1 MCWSEYVL
9 GNIMNGDKLFDIL
22 KSDQRKFFQFPEDR
36 IEGHCSECDYIVDCT
51 GGCRGDAYYL
61 TNCFNASA
69 VQCPQLYE
77 KAKKNPL
84 EINDIIPK
92 SCSGCAMEN
101 DNGCGITVVG
111 GGKDKGAF
119 NRDRT
124 LIGNTRR
131 YFGRELF
138 EDYSSISSRFIH
150 EPKNIGFIK
159 K

>member
-1 MCWSEYVL
+1 
-9 GNIMNGDKLFDIL
+9 
-22 KSDQRKFFQFPEDR
+22 
-36 IEGHCSECDYIVDCT
+36 
-51 GGCRGDAYYL
+51 
-61 TNCFNASA
+61 
-69 VQCPQLYE
+69 
-77 KAKKNPL
+77 
-84 EINDIIPK
+84 
-92 SCSGCAMEN
+92 MEN